1 MSRPRDG
8 WLAFGFNLL
17 LLGVLLGAFAALA
30 AGAGVTIPEGDLLPL
45 SAPCQLTVTDSPSTR
60 VLTWAQVAGATNY
73 RVGFIRGSEIVGL
86 AETSN
91 TTYTHSGFDPG
102 SCIRYVVV
110 AYDGSGRRVCAAAA
124 QVGKCP

>member
-1 MSRPRDG
+1 MSRPLHG
-8 WLAFGFNLL
+8 WSTFGFNLV

-30 AGAGVTIPEGDLLPL
+30 AGAGVTIPEGDLSPL
-45 SAPCQLTVTDSPSTR
+45 SAPCQLTVTESPTTR
-60 VLTWAQVAGATNY
+60 VLTWSQVAGATSY
-73 RVGFIRGSEIVGL
+73 KVGFIRGSEIVGL

-102 SCIRYVVV
+102 SCLQYVVV
-110 AYDGSGRRVCAAAA
+110 AYDGSGRKVCAAAA